1 MLIVAKQ
8 KKKKNNHKK
17 GYPPL
22 SKTDKFI
29 ATIVPIIAVIL
40 MYTILLGYEW
50 FSPYLVFKQNSNA
63 LAFCET
69 SSFLQIV
76 PFWIVSFI
84 VFGAIFFRLTSK
96 KPIFGDK
103 KTDYYNTT
111 FYKFV
116 LPPFDKRY
124 TKQFWTKDKIRNVLI
139 KTIVSLLLIIVTFI
153 YGFEGIISRWE
164 ITDSNII
171 KFGTNNEIEESYT
184 YDDIISYEVY
194 STLRS
199 THGKHATFYSELGL
213 AIALNNEERLSFDL
227 DFINGGITGLYK
239 LNKLLSGKD
248 KTVVDDRLERYIN
261 THSLSDEELKMLAE
275 IYT

>member
-1 MLIVAKQ
+1 MAKQ
-8 KKKKNNHKK
+8 KKKKSNHKK

-29 ATIVPIIAVIL
+29 TTIVPIVAVIF

-50 FSPYLVFKQNSNA
+50 FSPYFIFRQNSKT

-69 SSFLQIV
+69 SSILRIV

-84 VFGAIFFRLTSK
+84 IFGVIFFRSTSK
-96 KPIFGDK
+96 KPILGNK
-103 KTDYYNTT
+103 KIDYYNTT

-124 TKQFWTKDKIRNVLI
+124 TKQFWTKKKIRNVLI
-139 KTIVSLLLIIVTFI
+139 KTIVSLLLVIVTFI
-153 YGFEGIISRWE
+153 YGFGGVISRWE

-171 KFGTNNEIEESYT
+171 KFGIENEIEESYA

-199 THGKHATFYSELGL
+199 THGKHATFYSELGF
-213 AIALNNEERLSFDL
+213 AVTLNNEERLCFDL
-227 DFINGGITGLYK
+227 DSINGGITGLYK
-239 LNKLLSGKD
+239 LDKLLSGKN

-261 THSLSDEELKMLAE
+261 THSLSDEELKMLTE
-275 IYT
+275 IYA

>member
-1 MLIVAKQ
+1 VAKQ
-8 KKKKNNHKK
+8 KKKKRSHKK

-29 ATIVPIIAVIL
+29 TTIIPIVTVIF

-50 FSPYLVFKQNSNA
+50 FSPYFIFRQNSEA

-69 SSFLQIV
+69 SSFLRIV
-76 PFWIVSFI
+76 PFWIVCFVI
-84 VFGAIFFRLTSK
+84 FGIIFFRSTSK
-96 KPIFGDK
+96 KPIFGNK
-103 KTDYYNTT
+103 KIDYYNTT

-124 TKQFWTKDKIRNVLI
+124 TKLFWTKEKIRNVLI
-139 KTIVSLLLIIVTFI
+139 KTTVMALLIIITFI
-153 YGFEGIISRWE
+153 YGLGGVISRWE
-164 ITDSNII
+164 ITDSNIM
-171 KFGTNNEIEESYT
+171 KFGTDNEIKKCYA

-199 THGKHATFYSELGL
+199 THGKHATFYSELGF
-213 AIALNNEERLSFDL
+213 AVTLNNEERLCFNL
-227 DFINGGITGLYK
+227 DSINGGIRGLYK
-239 LNKLLSGKD
+239 LDKLLSGKN

-261 THSLSDEELKMLAE
+261 THSLSDEELKMLTE
-275 IYT
+275 IYA

>member
-1 MLIVAKQ
+1 MAKQ
-8 KKKKNNHKK
+8 KKKKSNHKK

-22 SKTDKFI
+22 SKIDRFI
-29 ATIVPIIAVIL
+29 ATIVPIIAVVL

-50 FSPYLVFKQNSNA
+50 FSPYLVFKLNSNTF
-63 LAFCET
+63 AFCET
-69 SSFLQIV
+69 SSFLRIV

-111 FYKFV
+111 FYKFI

-124 TKQFWTKDKIRNVLI
+124 TKQFWTKEKIRNVLI
-139 KTIVSLLLIIVTFI
+139 KTIVSLLLVIVTFI
-153 YGFEGIISRWE
+153 YGFGSVISRWE

-184 YDDIISYEVY
+184 CDDIISYEVY

-213 AIALNNEERLSFDL
+213 AITLNNEERLSFDL

-248 KTVVDDRLERYIN
+248 KHTFTNR
-261 THSLSDEELKMLAE
+261 
-275 IYT
+275 

>member
-1 MLIVAKQ
+1 MAKQ
-8 KKKKNNHKK
+8 KKKKNKHKK

-29 ATIVPIIAVIL
+29 ATIVPIISVIL

-69 SSFLQIV
+69 SSFLRIV
-76 PFWIVSFI
+76 PFWIVCFVI
-84 VFGAIFFRLTSK
+84 FGIIFFRSTSK
-96 KPIFGDK
+96 KPIFGNK
-103 KTDYYNTT
+103 KIDYYNTT
-111 FYKFV
+111 FYKFA

-124 TKQFWTKDKIRNVLI
+124 TKLFWAKEKIRNVLI
-139 KTIVSLLLIIVTFI
+139 KTTVIALLIIITFI
-153 YGFEGIISRWE
+153 YGLGGVISRWE
-164 ITDSNII
+164 ITDSRII
-171 KFGTNNEIEESYT
+171 KYGADNIIEESYT
-184 YDDIISYEVY
+184 YDDISSYEVY

-213 AIALNNEERLSFDL
+213 AITLNSEERLCFDL
-227 DFINGGITGLYK
+227 DFINNGITGLYK
-239 LNKLLSGKD
+239 LDKLLSGKD

-261 THSLSDEELKMLAE
+261 THSLSDEELKMLTE

>member
-1 MLIVAKQ
+1 M
-8 KKKKNNHKK
+8 
-17 GYPPL
+17 
-22 SKTDKFI
+22 
-29 ATIVPIIAVIL
+29 
-40 MYTILLGYEW
+40 
-50 FSPYLVFKQNSNA
+50 
-63 LAFCET
+63 
-69 SSFLQIV
+69 
-76 PFWIVSFI
+76 
-84 VFGAIFFRLTSK
+84 
-96 KPIFGDK
+96 
-103 KTDYYNTT
+103 
-111 FYKFV
+111 

-124 TKQFWTKDKIRNVLI
+124 TKQFWTKDKIRNILI
-139 KTIVSLLLIIVTFI
+139 KTIVSLLLVIVTFI
-153 YGFEGIISRWE
+153 YGFGGVISRWE

-213 AIALNNEERLSFDL
+213 AITLNNEERLSFDL

-261 THSLSDEELKMLAE
+261 THSLTDEELNMLTE

>member
-1 MLIVAKQ
+1 MAKQ
-8 KKKKNNHKK
+8 NKKKSNHKK

-22 SKTDKFI
+22 SKTDRFI
-29 ATIVPIIAVIL
+29 TTIVPIIAVVL

-50 FSPYLVFKQNSNA
+50 FSPYLVFKQNSKA

-69 SSFLQIV
+69 SSFLRIV

-111 FYKFV
+111 FYKFI

-124 TKQFWTKDKIRNVLI
+124 TKQFWTKEKIRNVLI
-139 KTIVSLLLIIVTFI
+139 KTIVSLLLVIVTFI
-153 YGFEGIISRWE
+153 YGFGGVISRWE

-171 KFGTNNEIEESYT
+171 KFGTDNEIEESYT

-213 AIALNNEERLSFDL
+213 AITLNNEERLSFDL

-248 KTVVDDRLERYIN
+248 KTVVDDKLERYIN
-261 THSLSDEELKMLAE
+261 THSLTDEELNMLTE

>member
-1 MLIVAKQ
+1 MAKQ
-8 KKKKNNHKK
+8 KKKKSNHKK

-29 ATIVPIIAVIL
+29 TTIVPIVAVIF

-50 FSPYLVFKQNSNA
+50 FSPYFIFRQNSKT

-69 SSFLQIV
+69 SSFLRIV
-76 PFWIVSFI
+76 PFWIVCFI
-84 VFGAIFFRLTSK
+84 VFGVIFFRSTSK
-96 KPIFGDK
+96 KPIFGNK
-103 KTDYYNTT
+103 KIDYYNTT

-124 TKQFWTKDKIRNVLI
+124 TKLFWTKEKIRNVLI
-139 KTIVSLLLIIVTFI
+139 KTIVSLLLVIVTFI
-153 YGFEGIISRWE
+153 YGLGGVISRWE
-164 ITDSNII
+164 ITDSNIM
-171 KFGTNNEIEESYT
+171 KFGTDNEIEESYA

-199 THGKHATFYSELGL
+199 THGKHATFYSELGF
-213 AIALNNEERLSFDL
+213 AVTLNNEEILCFDL
-227 DFINGGITGLYK
+227 DSINGGITGLYK
-239 LNKLLSGKD
+239 LDKLLSGKN

-261 THSLSDEELKMLAE
+261 THSLSDEELKMLTE
-275 IYT
+275 IYA